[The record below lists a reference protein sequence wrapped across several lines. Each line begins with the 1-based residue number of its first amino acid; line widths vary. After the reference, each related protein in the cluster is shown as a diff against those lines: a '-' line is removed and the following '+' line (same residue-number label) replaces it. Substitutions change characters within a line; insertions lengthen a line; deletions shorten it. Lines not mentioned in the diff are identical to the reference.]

1 MGATSFNLV
10 LMLCGDFTKLVLI
23 SILIGSPI
31 AWYLAKEYLSG
42 FAFHGGISSG
52 TFLLA
57 ALGLLTVA
65 LSTVGFQSLK
75 AALANPAK
83 SLKSE

>member
-1 MGATSFNLV
+1 MGATSLNLV

-23 SILIGSPI
+23 SLLIGSPI

-42 FAFHGGISSG
+42 FAFHVDISAN

-57 ALGLLTVA
+57 GLGLLTLA
-65 LSTVGFQSLK
+65 LLTVGFQSLK
-75 AALANPAK
+75 AALTNPAN
-83 SLKSE
+83 SLRSE